1 MCGYP
6 TTASGGIAS
15 CPEWQRRS
23 VFLNGAH
30 LHASFPPLSAS
41 QWGCLG
47 LTSGRL
53 CWRPALR
60 RPASM
65 SEPRSSRPPWA
76 LLSYYSH
83 SSGCCRG
90 FQTSKRTFTLPLSL
104 CLLSHSLSP
113 RLPPFSL
120 WLPSSCVCLIALSE
134 EQSGVVFFTWRLVA
148 ARVSQSKQK
157 MRHVEGKGGAVSI
170 QG

>member
-6 TTASGGIAS
+6 TAAPGGIAR

-30 LHASFPPLSAS
+30 LIALFPPLSAP
-41 QWGCLG
+41 QRGRLG

-104 CLLSHSLSP
+104 SLSP
-113 RLPPFSL
+113 LSHTLSLLGCLLFLSASPPLASVWSRCQRSKVAWSVSL
-120 WLPSSCVCLIALSE
+120 
-134 EQSGVVFFTWRLVA
+134 GV
-148 ARVSQSKQK
+148 
-157 MRHVEGKGGAVSI
+157 
-170 QG
+170 